1 MIKFLIITQPRSGS
15 SFLTSCLNSHP
26 QIHCPRGSLFTKRN
40 LSPIKGFKPGFLT
53 VDRKKSPY
61 YKYRSSSFK
70 RQFAHRFRRNKLI
83 HEFLSAWY
91 ARYQESEAVGF
102 KVNYSQI
109 SKYPATISWVKQNDV
124 KIIHLVR
131 KNLLKRHV
139 SNKIAVTRDV
149 HHSKEALKPIKVFI
163 DPKILLEDFR
173 RRQNRFERYRKLFRD
188 FPFLEVSYESMVA
201 DQNTETGKVLK
212 FLGMNQLMA
221 LTTDLVKVNPDSL
234 GEIIENYDTVKQ
246 TLMDT
251 EFKGFL
257 D

>member
-15 SFLTSCLNSHP
+15 SFFTSCLNSHP
-26 QIHCPRGSLFTKRN
+26 QILCPRGSLFTKRN
-40 LSPIKGFKPGFLT
+40 LSPIKGFKPDFLT

-70 RQFAHRFRRNKLI
+70 RQIAHRFRRNKLI

-91 ARYQESEAVGF
+91 ARHQNSEAVGC

-109 SKYPATISWVKQNDV
+109 SRYPATISWVKQNDV
-124 KIIHLVR
+124 KVIHLVR
-131 KNLLKRHV
+131 NNLLKRHV
-139 SNKIAVTRDV
+139 SNKIAITRDQ
-149 HHSKEALKPIKVFI
+149 HHSHKPLKPIKVYI
-163 DPKILLEDFR
+163 DPKILLQDFR
-173 RRQNRFERYRKLFRD
+173 RRQNRFERYRELFRG

-201 DQNTETGKVLK
+201 DQNTETGRVLK
-212 FLGMNQLMA
+212 FLGIDQLMP

-234 GEIIENYDTVKQ
+234 EEIIENFDTIKQ

-251 EFKGFL
+251 EFKDFL